1 MRYSRGVWIL
11 FLFISLSPDL
21 AQGGDFNKNIPL
33 KTVELSDYNGEQIY
47 VAAYQAYV
55 CSFLMTQA
63 GQMEKGQLLR
73 GFSVELMQQ
82 KRVKELGKNWN
93 DVNFPGALSAF
104 IMSDGYSKRFNVSQS
119 IAATRLLE
127 EDPECKILNK
137 ITEGLFKKR
146 DGRQ

>member
-1 MRYSRGVWIL
+1 MRISGVVCIL
-11 FLFISLSPDL
+11 FLLIFLSPGL
-21 AQGGDFNKNIPL
+21 AHGGDFNKNIPL
-33 KTVELSDYNGEQIY
+33 KIAELNDYNGEQIY

-73 GFSVELMQQ
+73 GYSVELMQQ
-82 KRVKELGKNWN
+82 KRVRELGKNWN

-104 IMSDGYSKRFNVSQS
+104 TMSYRYSNRFNVSQS
-119 IAATRLLE
+119 IAATRLLD

-137 ITEGLFKKR
+137 ITEQVLR
-146 DGRQ
+146 